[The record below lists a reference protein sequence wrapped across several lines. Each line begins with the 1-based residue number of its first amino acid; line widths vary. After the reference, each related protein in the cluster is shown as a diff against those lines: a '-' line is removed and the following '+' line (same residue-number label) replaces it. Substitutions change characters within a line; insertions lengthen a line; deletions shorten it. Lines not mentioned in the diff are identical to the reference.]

1 MIISS
6 WYFCTFLDFH
16 KIAQHIQEFLN
27 KLICTEDTAD
37 LRDALNLA
45 LLYMQRYYKT
55 LRTRSHSNTIS
66 PRSAD
71 HRSLSGT
78 LLFTNSCGAIS
89 PVSPACGVPN
99 QFEWKWVN
107 LESPK
112 LSASLGTSEFSSLS
126 PFLQAAKTGDIEVMK
141 ELLNKGKRLTNI
153 INQRFFYIF

>member
-1 MIISS
+1 MIILT
-6 WYFCTFLDFH
+6 WNFCISVDFQ

-27 KLICTEDTAD
+27 KLICDEDTAD
-37 LRDALNLA
+37 LRDVLNLA
-45 LLYMQRYYKT
+45 LLYMQRYYKS
-55 LRTRSHSNTIS
+55 LRTRKHSNGIS
-66 PRSAD
+66 PRNSD

-112 LSASLGTSEFSSLS
+112 LSASLGTNEFSSLS
-126 PFLQAAKTGDIEVMK
+126 PLLHAAKAGEKEVLK
-141 ELLNKGKRLTNI
+141 ELLNNGKRMAKLI
-153 INQRFFYIF
+153 I